1 MKKFIKRNILFLL
14 VALFIAF
21 VLIPCYEIFVGGISF
36 EQKHAEMMANL
47 HFTSVDIWKRVATLF
62 VALWG
67 GKAIIWAI
75 SAGPINVEK
84 P

>member
-1 MKKFIKRNILFLL
+1 MNKFIKRNVLFLCI
-14 VALFIAF
+14 ALFIAF
-21 VLIPCYEIFVGGISF
+21 ILIPSYEIFIGGISF
-36 EQKHAEMMANL
+36 QEKWEEIMANL
-47 HFTSVDIWKRVATLF
+47 NFSAVDIWKRVTTLF

-75 SAGPINVEK
+75 SAGPINIEK

>member
-1 MKKFIKRNILFLL
+1 MFLL
-14 VALFIAF
+14 IALFIAF
-21 VLIPCYEIFVGGISF
+21 VLIPSYEIFVGGISMQ
-36 EQKHAEMMANL
+36 EKQAEMMANL
-47 HFTSVDIWKRVATLF
+47 NGTSMDIWKRVTVLF
-62 VALWG
+62 IALWG